1 MGIPVV
7 CSLAGGP
14 TDDVGSV
21 GDALVHS
28 FADCATGFDCC
39 PLEGANG
46 IVQVERLLERRH
58 LLTLCII
65 CFRVEIFEGG
75 GVLHVV
81 LGDRGGDDRDI
92 VYAWAGLGVVPVG
105 DNYITEFDGTCAG
118 VEVTTPITIDEQSRV
133 IVGIEGGTSTSVY
146 WFLLGALP
154 VLRNFRAPGV
164 RRRLP
169 PI

>member
-7 CSLAGGP
+7 WSLAGGP
-14 TDDVGSV
+14 TDDVGNA

-28 FADCATGFDCC
+28 FAYCATGFDRCT
-39 PLEGANG
+39 LEGANG
-46 IVQVERLLERRH
+46 IFQVERLLERRH

-92 VYAWAGLGVVPVG
+92 VCAWAGLGVCPVG
-105 DNYITEFDGTCAG
+105 DHYITEFDSICAG
-118 VEVTTPITIDEQSRV
+118 VEITMSITINEQSRV
-133 IVGIEGGTSTSVY
+133 IVGIEGGTAQT
-146 WFLLGALP
+146 
-154 VLRNFRAPGV
+154 RE
-164 RRRLP
+164 
-169 PI
+169 